1 MNLPRKTIS
10 FKNIPAK
17 FYAYLLFIVLHVA
30 LFNVNAAEWGDS
42 YRILRASEYIR
53 QGSYPSD
60 EKRPPL
66 FSALTAI
73 RPNSVDP
80 VVWGRVVV
88 FIFSF
93 LSLIV
98 FDKLTQIYIKNEK
111 YRFVSLILF
120 ILNPVYLYWSI
131 RVMADV
137 PFSFFVLLT
146 FYLLSKYYESLKQKE
161 TDKDYKINNFKNLIF
176 MGIVCGL
183 SILTRFEGYLLF
195 LSVFIGVIFSQYEI
209 FFKKIK
215 IKELFYLIKKNW
227 KKAIVLG
234 LTTLITILPW
244 LLYRNP
250 LESEYFEEPS
260 RRTYNFNTIWIYLSS
275 ILYIFGFTSAFF
287 FIIKSSKNVLD
298 FLNRNISITT
308 FMIVELLLI
317 LVWPAAIPRLFLPL
331 IPFFVLILT
340 ISLESYFKNYNNGKK
355 TDLLILVGPVF
366 LLFFYILSQYFLKLQ
381 FLVPV
386 KVAFA
391 TIVLIQIFS
400 LLSFYFGKVKM
411 FFYLVLVSITFWS
424 ISAIFNHK
432 DIYTAIKSAGI
443 YARDNLDG
451 KIVFNDTTSIA
462 DWYINYSYP
471 QKDLIGEKWDFSDK
485 KRLNYE
491 YLLENDVSYVLVTN
505 EDNSSFDLN
514 MKNFKHLK
522 LIQSFRYNIGS
533 KEFFASIFEF
543 KKIN

>member
-161 TDKDYKINNFKNLIF
+161 TDKDYKINNFKSLIF

-308 FMIVELLLI
+308 FIIVELLLI
-317 LVWPAAIPRLFLPL
+317 LVWPAAIPRLFVPL

-355 TDLLILVGPVF
+355 ADLLILVGPVF

-400 LLSFYFGKVKM
+400 LLSFYFGKVKI

-543 KKIN
+543 KK

>member
-30 LFNVNAAEWGDS
+30 LFSVNTAEWGDS

-66 FSALTAI
+66 FSALTAV

-98 FDKLTQIYIKNEK
+98 FDKLIQIYIKNEK

-137 PFSFFVLLT
+137 PFSFFVLLA

-161 TDKDYKINNFKNLIF
+161 IDKDYKINNFKSLIF

-227 KKAIVLG
+227 QKAIVLG

-298 FLNRNISITT
+298 FFNRNISITT

-391 TIVLIQIFS
+391 TIVLIQIFL
-400 LLSFYFGKVKM
+400 LLSFYFGKVKI

-451 KIVFNDTTSIA
+451 KVVFNDTTSIA

-543 KKIN
+543 KK

>member
-30 LFNVNAAEWGDS
+30 LFNVNTAEWGDS

-66 FSALTAI
+66 FSALTAV

-93 LSLIV
+93 LSLVV

-137 PFSFFVLLT
+137 PFSFFVLLA

-161 TDKDYKINNFKNLIF
+161 TDKDYKINNFKSLIF

-260 RRTYNFNTIWIYLSS
+260 RRTYNFNTIWIYISS

-355 TDLLILVGPVF
+355 ADLSSLVGPVF

-400 LLSFYFGKVKM
+400 LLSFYFGKVKI

-424 ISAIFNHK
+424 ISVIFNHK

-451 KIVFNDTTSIA
+451 KIVFYDTTSIA

-471 QKDLIGEKWDFSDK
+471 QKDLTGEKWDFSDK
-485 KRLNYE
+485 KKLNYE

-543 KKIN
+543 KK

>member
-30 LFNVNAAEWGDS
+30 LFNVNTAEWGDS

-161 TDKDYKINNFKNLIF
+161 TDKDYKINNFKSLIF

-215 IKELFYLIKKNW
+215 IKELFYLIKKNR

-260 RRTYNFNTIWIYLSS
+260 RRTYNFNTIWIYFSS
-275 ILYIFGFTSAFF
+275 ILYIFGFTPAFF

-298 FLNRNISITT
+298 FLNRNIGITT
-308 FMIVELLLI
+308 FIIVELLLI
-317 LVWPAAIPRLFLPL
+317 LVWPAAIPRLFVPL
-331 IPFFVLILT
+331 IPFFVIILT
-340 ISLESYFKNYNNGKK
+340 ISLESYFKNYNSGKK
-355 TDLLILVGPVF
+355 VDLLSLTGPIF
-366 LLFFYILSQYFLKLQ
+366 LLFFYVLSQYFLKLQ

-391 TIVLIQIFS
+391 TIVLIQIFLLFS
-400 LLSFYFGKVKM
+400 LYSGKVKV

-424 ISAIFNHK
+424 MSVIFNHK

-485 KRLNYE
+485 KRLSYE

-505 EDNSSFDLN
+505 EDNLSFNLD
-514 MKNFKHLK
+514 MKNFRHLK

-543 KKIN
+543 KK

>member
-1 MNLPRKTIS
+1 MNLLRKTIS

-30 LFNVNAAEWGDS
+30 LFNVNTAEWGDS

-53 QGSYPSD
+53 KGIYPSD

-66 FSALTAI
+66 FSALTAV
-73 RPNSVDP
+73 RPDSVDP

-93 LSLIV
+93 LSLVV
-98 FDKLTQIYIKNEK
+98 FDKLTQIYIKNKK

-137 PFSFFVLLT
+137 PFSFFVLLA

-161 TDKDYKINNFKNLIF
+161 TDKDYKINNFKSIIF

-308 FMIVELLLI
+308 FIIIELLLI

-355 TDLLILVGPVF
+355 VDLLSLIGPIF
-366 LLFFYILSQYFLKLQ
+366 LLFFYISSQYFLKLQ

-505 EDNSSFDLN
+505 EDNSSFNLN

-543 KKIN
+543 KR

>member
-161 TDKDYKINNFKNLIF
+161 TDKDYKINNFKSLIF

>member
-30 LFNVNAAEWGDS
+30 LFNVNTAEWGDS

-66 FSALTAI
+66 FSALTAV

-137 PFSFFVLLT
+137 PFSFFVLLA

-161 TDKDYKINNFKNLIF
+161 IDKDYKINNFKSLIF

-227 KKAIVLG
+227 QKAIVLG

-355 TDLLILVGPVF
+355 ADLSSLVGPVF

-400 LLSFYFGKVKM
+400 LLSFYFGKVKI

>member
-1 MNLPRKTIS
+1 
-10 FKNIPAK
+10 
-17 FYAYLLFIVLHVA
+17 
-30 LFNVNAAEWGDS
+30 
-42 YRILRASEYIR
+42 
-53 QGSYPSD
+53 
-60 EKRPPL
+60 
-66 FSALTAI
+66 
-73 RPNSVDP
+73 
-80 VVWGRVVV
+80 
-88 FIFSF
+88 
-93 LSLIV
+93 
-98 FDKLTQIYIKNEK
+98 
-111 YRFVSLILF
+111 
-120 ILNPVYLYWSI
+120 
-131 RVMADV
+131 
-137 PFSFFVLLT
+137 
-146 FYLLSKYYESLKQKE
+146 
-161 TDKDYKINNFKNLIF
+161 
-176 MGIVCGL
+176 
-183 SILTRFEGYLLF
+183 
-195 LSVFIGVIFSQYEI
+195 
-209 FFKKIK
+209 
-215 IKELFYLIKKNW
+215 
-227 KKAIVLG
+227 
-234 LTTLITILPW
+234 
-244 LLYRNP
+244 
-250 LESEYFEEPS
+250 
-260 RRTYNFNTIWIYLSS
+260 
-275 ILYIFGFTSAFF
+275 
-287 FIIKSSKNVLD
+287 
-298 FLNRNISITT
+298 
-308 FMIVELLLI
+308 MIVELLLI

-355 TDLLILVGPVF
+355 ADLLSLVGPVF

-400 LLSFYFGKVKM
+400 LLSFYFGKVKI

-451 KIVFNDTTSIA
+451 KVVFNDTTSIA

-543 KKIN
+543 KK

>member
-30 LFNVNAAEWGDS
+30 LFNVNTAEWGDS

-53 QGSYPSD
+53 QGIYPSD

-66 FSALTAI
+66 FSALTAV
-73 RPNSVDP
+73 RPDSVDP

-93 LSLIV
+93 LSLVV
-98 FDKLTQIYIKNEK
+98 FDKLTQIYIKNKK

-137 PFSFFVLLT
+137 PFSFFVLLA

-355 TDLLILVGPVF
+355 ADLLILVGPVF

-400 LLSFYFGKVKM
+400 LLSFYFGKVKI

-451 KIVFNDTTSIA
+451 KVVFNDTTSIA

-543 KKIN
+543 KK

>member
-1 MNLPRKTIS
+1 
-10 FKNIPAK
+10 
-17 FYAYLLFIVLHVA
+17 
-30 LFNVNAAEWGDS
+30 
-42 YRILRASEYIR
+42 
-53 QGSYPSD
+53 
-60 EKRPPL
+60 
-66 FSALTAI
+66 
-73 RPNSVDP
+73 
-80 VVWGRVVV
+80 
-88 FIFSF
+88 
-93 LSLIV
+93 
-98 FDKLTQIYIKNEK
+98 
-111 YRFVSLILF
+111 
-120 ILNPVYLYWSI
+120 
-131 RVMADV
+131 
-137 PFSFFVLLT
+137 

-161 TDKDYKINNFKNLIF
+161 TDKDYKINNFKSLIF

-355 TDLLILVGPVF
+355 ADLSSLVGPVF

>member
-30 LFNVNAAEWGDS
+30 LFNVNTAEWGDS

-66 FSALTAI
+66 FSALTAV

-93 LSLIV
+93 LSLVV

-161 TDKDYKINNFKNLIF
+161 IDKDYKINNFKSLIC

-260 RRTYNFNTIWIYLSS
+260 RRTYNFNTIWIYISS

-355 TDLLILVGPVF
+355 ADLLILVGPVF

-391 TIVLIQIFS
+391 IIVLIQIFL
-400 LLSFYFGKVKM
+400 LLSFYFGKVKI

-471 QKDLIGEKWDFSDK
+471 QKDLTGEKWDFSDK
-485 KRLNYE
+485 KKLNYE

-543 KKIN
+543 KK

>member
-66 FSALTAI
+66 FSALTAV

-161 TDKDYKINNFKNLIF
+161 
-176 MGIVCGL
+176 
-183 SILTRFEGYLLF
+183 
-195 LSVFIGVIFSQYEI
+195 
-209 FFKKIK
+209 
-215 IKELFYLIKKNW
+215 
-227 KKAIVLG
+227 
-234 LTTLITILPW
+234 
-244 LLYRNP
+244 
-250 LESEYFEEPS
+250 
-260 RRTYNFNTIWIYLSS
+260 
-275 ILYIFGFTSAFF
+275 
-287 FIIKSSKNVLD
+287 
-298 FLNRNISITT
+298 
-308 FMIVELLLI
+308 
-317 LVWPAAIPRLFLPL
+317 
-331 IPFFVLILT
+331 
-340 ISLESYFKNYNNGKK
+340 
-355 TDLLILVGPVF
+355 
-366 LLFFYILSQYFLKLQ
+366 
-381 FLVPV
+381 
-386 KVAFA
+386 
-391 TIVLIQIFS
+391 
-400 LLSFYFGKVKM
+400 
-411 FFYLVLVSITFWS
+411 
-424 ISAIFNHK
+424 
-432 DIYTAIKSAGI
+432 
-443 YARDNLDG
+443 
-451 KIVFNDTTSIA
+451 
-462 DWYINYSYP
+462 
-471 QKDLIGEKWDFSDK
+471 
-485 KRLNYE
+485 
-491 YLLENDVSYVLVTN
+491 
-505 EDNSSFDLN
+505 
-514 MKNFKHLK
+514 
-522 LIQSFRYNIGS
+522 
-533 KEFFASIFEF
+533 
-543 KKIN
+543 

>member
-30 LFNVNAAEWGDS
+30 LFNVNTAEWGDS

-66 FSALTAI
+66 FSALTAV

-93 LSLIV
+93 LSLVV

-161 TDKDYKINNFKNLIF
+161 IDKDYKINNFKSLIF

-227 KKAIVLG
+227 QKAIVLG

-355 TDLLILVGPVF
+355 ADLLILVGPVF

-391 TIVLIQIFS
+391 TIVLIQIFL
-400 LLSFYFGKVKM
+400 LLSFYFGKVKI

-451 KIVFNDTTSIA
+451 KVVFNDTTSIA

-471 QKDLIGEKWDFSDK
+471 QKDLTGEKWDFSDK
-485 KRLNYE
+485 KKLNYE

-543 KKIN
+543 KK

>member
-17 FYAYLLFIVLHVA
+17 FYAYLLFIVLHIA
-30 LFNVNAAEWGDS
+30 LFNVNTAEWGDS

-53 QGSYPSD
+53 RGIYPSD

-66 FSALTAI
+66 FSALAAV

-80 VVWGRVVV
+80 VVWGKVVV
-88 FIFSF
+88 FVFSI
-93 LSLIV
+93 LALII
-98 FDKLTQIYIKNEK
+98 FDKLTQIYIKDEK
-111 YRFVSLILF
+111 YRVISLILF
-120 ILNPVYLYWSI
+120 IFNPVYLYWSI

-146 FYLLSKYYESLKQKE
+146 FYLLSKYYENLKQKE
-161 TDKDYKINNFKNLIF
+161 AGKDYKINNFKSLIL

-215 IKELFYLIKKNW
+215 IKELFYLIKKNR

-260 RRTYNFNTIWIYLSS
+260 RRTYNFNTIWIYFSS
-275 ILYIFGFTSAFF
+275 ILYIFGFTPAFF
-287 FIIKSSKNVLD
+287 FIIKSSKNALD
-298 FLNRNISITT
+298 FLNRNIGITT
-308 FMIVELLLI
+308 FIIVELLLI
-317 LVWPAAIPRLFLPL
+317 LVWPAAIPRLFVPL
-331 IPFFVLILT
+331 IPFFVIILT
-340 ISLESYFKNYNNGKK
+340 ISLESYFKNYNSGKK
-355 TDLLILVGPVF
+355 VDLLSLTGPIF
-366 LLFFYILSQYFLKLQ
+366 LLFFYVLSQYFLKLQ

-391 TIVLIQIFS
+391 TIVLIQIFLLFS
-400 LLSFYFGKVKM
+400 LYSGKVKV

-424 ISAIFNHK
+424 MSVIFNHK

-485 KRLNYE
+485 KRLSYE

-505 EDNSSFDLN
+505 EDNLSFNLD
-514 MKNFKHLK
+514 MKNFRHLK

-543 KKIN
+543 KK